1 MMKYLKSRYA
11 ISIFCILAICIVLG
25 VWATSAITS
34 ASAAHTV
41 PKPVPAIR
49 LATIKGDSYTV
60 GNPAGW
66 NAKKASVAS
75 ITFLTL
81 SPRNHNTTTLLVET
95 VTSKGAVSSKGAVQG
110 GLTGAKK
117 SAKSFRIKN
126 VSATVVI
133 NGVRW
138 DEGAAITSDGHTT
151 FVLVIIA
158 ARHPRNAHKLVA
170 IIRIAKVSDFNSVDA
185 REFKQILLSFKF
197 V

>member
-1 MMKYLKSRYA
+1 MMKYLKSRYT

-25 VWATSAITS
+25 AWATGAITS
-34 ASAAHTV
+34 ALAAHTA
-41 PKPVPAIR
+41 PKPAPAIK
-49 LATIKGDSYTV
+49 LATLRGDIYTI
-60 GNPAGW
+60 GIPAGW
-66 NAKKASVAS
+66 SVKKASVTS
-75 ITFLTL
+75 ITFLTT
-81 SPRNHNTTTLLVET
+81 SPRRHNTTTLLVET

-126 VSATVVI
+126 VPATVII

-138 DEGAAITSDGHTT
+138 DEGAATISDGHTS
-151 FVLVIIA
+151 FVIVIIA

-185 REFKQILLSFKF
+185 REFKQILRSFRF